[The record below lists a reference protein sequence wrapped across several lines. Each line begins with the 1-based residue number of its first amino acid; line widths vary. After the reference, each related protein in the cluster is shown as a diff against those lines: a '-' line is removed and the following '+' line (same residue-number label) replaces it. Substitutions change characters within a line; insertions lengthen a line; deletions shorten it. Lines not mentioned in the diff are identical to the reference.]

1 MSRKTLKLTLAAGL
15 VTFGLGGFGLGLA
28 WATPPQGFTSTA
40 IVGPV
45 AFGEFDTTADADDW
59 KVRLKAKGLS
69 DVYVTH
75 LKIVPGGHGGWHSHP
90 GPSIISVKA
99 GTATFYDDCDDF
111 VRHQFP
117 AGTGFVG
124 EPSALEHRA
133 QLRELAQLGRGCSSC
148 FGERMGHEH
157 LLHSHL
163 LVDNHIRILLL
174 GVNSLICFL
183 FVRGFLDRRV
193 YLGHVQD

>member
-1 MSRKTLKLTLAAGL
+1 MTMSRKTLKLTLAVGL
-15 VTFGLGGFGLGLA
+15 VAFGLGGFGLGLA
-28 WATPPQGFTSTA
+28 WATPPQGLTSTS

-45 AFGEFDTTADADDW
+45 AFGEFDTTAEADDW

-111 VRHQFP
+111 IRHQFP
-117 AGTGFVG
+117 AGTGFV
-124 EPSALEHRA
+124 EDA
-133 QLRELAQLGRGCSSC
+133 GCV
-148 FGERMGHEH
+148 H
-157 LLHSHL
+157 LLANEGD
-163 LVDNHIRILLL
+163 VDLEVVVVQIVPLGAPRRI
-174 GVNSLICFL
+174 
-183 FVRGFLDRRV
+183 DEPAP
-193 YLGHVQD
+193 Q